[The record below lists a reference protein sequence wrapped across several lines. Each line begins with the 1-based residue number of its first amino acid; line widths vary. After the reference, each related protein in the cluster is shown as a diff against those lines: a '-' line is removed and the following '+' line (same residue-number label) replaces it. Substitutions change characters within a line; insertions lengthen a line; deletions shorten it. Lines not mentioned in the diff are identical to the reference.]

1 MRKFLKTAELM
12 MQLAVRPELIDYWVA
27 FDYNAGYDFDGV
39 RVFAESV
46 RTRKVSWLTCGSRES
61 EVQTNISGSLRAKPK
76 MKVKDLLTRL
86 ARTKDNVHVTFSPK
100 SSWFKNEPPG
110 WVSGFEVLD
119 EIDVFQGKEKIT
131 VKNVVLLK

>member
-12 MQLAVRPELIDYWVA
+12 MQLAVRPELADHWVA
-27 FDYNAGYDFDGV
+27 FDYHSGFDGA

-61 EVQTNISGSLRAKPK
+61 EVQTNVSGSLRGKPK
-76 MKVKDLLTRL
+76 MKVGDLLSRL
-86 ARTKDNVHVTFSPK
+86 SRTKDNVYVTCSPK
-100 SSWFKNEPPG
+100 SDWFRNEPPA
-110 WVSGFEVLD
+110 WVSEFEVLD
-119 EIDVFQGKEKIT
+119 EMEVFQGQDT